1 MKTIITSDS
10 SCDLSKEQLEAFEIK
25 TIPIYVTMNGEE
37 YKDGINVTPQNIFDY
52 VKQTK
57 KLPKTA
63 ALSVA
68 DFSTFFKQIL
78 SKNKGANIV
87 HISLSSGLSSC
98 YEHANMAALEFDGK
112 VTVVDGKNLSTG
124 TGLLVLFAAKLA
136 KDGVEYLDIVKRVQA
151 RVPHVQASFIIP
163 EVDYLYKGGR
173 CSALSLL
180 GANLLKIK
188 PKIQVI
194 NGKMKNVGK
203 PRGKM
208 SVVLKS
214 YVDDTLKEFN
224 NPDKTICFITHSCL
238 DEETVKEITD
248 YVKSKNIFDEVVN
261 TVASSTITCHCGKG
275 TLGILYINDGGE
287 K

>member
-10 SCDLSKEQLEAFEIK
+10 SCDLSKEQLNEFGIK

-37 YKDGINVTPQNIFDY
+37 YKDGINVSPDDIFAY

-63 ALSVA
+63 ALSIA

-78 SKNKGANIV
+78 DENKDANII

-98 YEHANMAALEFDGK
+98 FEHANMAALEFDGK
-112 VTVVDGKNLSTG
+112 VTVIDGKNLSTG
-124 TGLLVLFAAKLA
+124 TGLLVLYAAKLA
-136 KDGVEYLDIVKRVQA
+136 RDGVEYLEIAKRVQS
-151 RVPHVQASFIIP
+151 RVSAVQASFIIP

-194 NGKMKNVGK
+194 DGKMKNVGK

-208 SVVLKS
+208 TVVLKN
-214 YVDDTLKEFN
+214 YVDETLE
-224 NPDKTICFITHSCL
+224 
-238 DEETVKEITD
+238 
-248 YVKSKNIFDEVVN
+248 
-261 TVASSTITCHCGKG
+261 
-275 TLGILYINDGGE
+275 
-287 K
+287 